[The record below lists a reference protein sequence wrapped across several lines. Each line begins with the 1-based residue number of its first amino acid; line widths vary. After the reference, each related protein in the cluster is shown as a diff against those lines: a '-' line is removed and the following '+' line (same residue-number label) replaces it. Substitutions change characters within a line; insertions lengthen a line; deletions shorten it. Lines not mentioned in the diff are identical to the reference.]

1 MQTSPS
7 DMDLPLTQV
16 WGFKRAPLTWIYP
29 STSVGF
35 QTSPSDLDLAGSSAL
50 GLPDRDQRLVDFG
63 KAWSDRVKVRTRVN
77 IYGTS
82 IPSLPPHR
90 PPSALLRAVR
100 CRRRCRRAPDVAVRV
115 AVRAPTRALRRGGTC
130 GGTGADT
137 GADMCAGTS
146 ESGSE

>member
-1 MQTSPS
+1 
-7 DMDLPLTQV
+7 MDLPLTQV

-77 IYGTS
+77 IYGTKMV
-82 IPSLPPHR
+82 PDQR
-90 PPSALLRAVR
+90 LLNSSETWRATFVAEVENPQLQR
-100 CRRRCRRAPDVAVRV
+100 WWAAMPRATAEQV
-115 AVRAPTRALRRGGTC
+115 RGGNSL
-130 GGTGADT
+130 D
-137 GADMCAGTS
+137 
-146 ESGSE
+146 SGFIWIPE